1 MLSTLAASTRN
12 SMWDEL
18 LSLHREELLKQ
29 ALEDLTNDKD
39 VLAIYLNG
47 SLAKGNA
54 DWYSDIDL
62 HIIVAPGRK
71 GEFIKA
77 KASRSERWG
86 DVLFYEDWDPSSPV
100 IVTHYTS
107 FVKVDSWYHEPS
119 EVSPSIW
126 LKGLKVLFDPHNLI
140 SEIIMKST
148 EFNYA
153 PTSKEVIFWRT
164 KVLAF
169 AHETYRAVMREELY
183 YALANIDRIRWLIAS
198 GWYMEK
204 DEHLDSPYGVWSKI
218 EGKRSRLHEWQL
230 KALANW
236 ECSRNNMEILATLS
250 SIFPE
255 YLRLNR
261 TLSNKVG
268 LPADEE
274 SLIPILD
281 MVSL

>member
-1 MLSTLAASTRN
+1 MTGWTNRHEERDEGLSH
-12 SMWDEL
+12 
-18 LSLHREELLKQ
+18 HREELLKQ

-54 DWYSDIDL
+54 DRYSDIDL

-77 KASRSERWG
+77 KASRTERWG

-119 EVSPSIW
+119 EIVPSIW
-126 LKGLKVLFDPHNLI
+126 LKGLKVLFDPDDLI
-140 SEIIMKST
+140 SPIIRKST
-148 EFNYA
+148 ELNYT
-153 PTSKEVIFWRT
+153 PTSKEVLFWRT

-183 YALANIDRIRWLIAS
+183 YALANLDRISLADCFWLVYGKKSAS
-198 GWYMEK
+198 G
-204 DEHLDSPYGVWSKI
+204 
-218 EGKRSRLHEWQL
+218 
-230 KALANW
+230 
-236 ECSRNNMEILATLS
+236 
-250 SIFPE
+250 
-255 YLRLNR
+255 
-261 TLSNKVG
+261 
-268 LPADEE
+268 
-274 SLIPILD
+274 
-281 MVSL
+281 